1 MHYNRAISFLFV
13 NGTEIHKL
21 KAKLTEINAIL
32 LCLENI
38 SKDFSADNMKKTWFY
53 GYVYDVDYDAIAWYI
68 RLFMIY

>member
-1 MHYNRAISFLFV
+1 MSINFTKTRKKLCLNLHYNRAISFLFV

-38 SKDFSADNMKKTWFY
+38 SKDFSADNMKKT
-53 GYVYDVDYDAIAWYI
+53 
-68 RLFMIY
+68 